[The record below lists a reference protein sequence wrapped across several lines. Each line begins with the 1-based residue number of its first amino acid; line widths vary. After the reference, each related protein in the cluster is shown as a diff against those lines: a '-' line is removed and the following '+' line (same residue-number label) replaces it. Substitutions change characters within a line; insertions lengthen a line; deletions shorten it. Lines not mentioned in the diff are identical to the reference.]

1 MHLCQ
6 VDVPLE
12 TAEMK
17 FKGLQGERGSSL
29 CNEDRLISALCGLL
43 AEEPEDSNIKGH
55 TNFWLLQHLH
65 QLQSGNP
72 LLSLSAQQ

>member
-6 VDVPLE
+6 ADVPLE

-17 FKGLQGERGSSL
+17 LKGLQGKRGSRL
-29 CNEDRLISALCGLL
+29 CNEDRLISVCGIL
-43 AEEPEDSNIKGH
+43 AEEPEDSDIKGH
-55 TNFWLLQHLH
+55 TNFWLLQHLC

-72 LLSLSAQQ
+72 LLSLSAQE